1 MFSGAADQVSSFTH
15 GDPRF
20 AVTSN
25 SSNIKHRRLLSA
37 PGLPLH
43 GNTRRDTHAR
53 THTSAFLYA
62 CMHVLFVPRRICV
75 CVCSEDNGWAPDEI
89 FKKEQHVACKVLEV
103 TSAGGKRRR
112 KRKKQVTSN
121 FCVYVC

>member
-1 MFSGAADQVSSFTH
+1 MREENKTKNQVKDISPLRLLLFFVFTIAVFSGAADQVSSFTH

-53 THTSAFLYA
+53 THTSACLYV
-62 CMHVLFVPRRICV
+62 CMCVLFVPRRVCV
-75 CVCSEDNGWAPDEI
+75 CVLRTMDGLLMKYS
-89 FKKEQHVACKVLEV
+89 
-103 TSAGGKRRR
+103 R
-112 KRKKQVTSN
+112 KSSTLPVR
-121 FCVYVC
+121 C